1 MGKLPKSIIQKY
13 GISKKAWAV
22 FRGQSRT
29 TTRGESVARRSR
41 VRHSRSRK
49 SFGGGSM
56 MSGMFKPSGILGAA
70 VLGVGAALLSG
81 YIPVNIPY
89 KATIAGFL
97 VGGVPGAA
105 AAYLIG
111 GQASNSGGSGITL
124 N

>member
-22 FRGQSRT
+22 FRGQKRT
-29 TTRGESVARRSR
+29 TNRGVSVARRIR
-41 VRHSRSRK
+41 TRHTRSRK
-49 SFGGGSM
+49 GFGGGSM
-56 MSGMFKPSGILGAA
+56 MNGMFKPSGILGAA

-89 KATIAGFL
+89 KPTIAGFL
-97 VGGVPGAA
+97 VGGIPGAA

-111 GQASNSGGSGITL
+111 GQGSTSSSSIVL